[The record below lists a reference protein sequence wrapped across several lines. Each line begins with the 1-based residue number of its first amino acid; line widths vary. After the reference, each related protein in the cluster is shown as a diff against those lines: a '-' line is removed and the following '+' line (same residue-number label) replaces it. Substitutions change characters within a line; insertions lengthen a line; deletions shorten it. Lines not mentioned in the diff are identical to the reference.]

1 MGHTFNIILF
11 LVTWS
16 MPQAYAR
23 YLGTKLEVASSI
35 DASRTWHEIAFRKH
49 CQQQHTLPTDY
60 CAESSVHIVH
70 RAHFL
75 RNTLPIKY
83 DVNNRI
89 LCQQRDFFANN
100 RTCDCSSFTY
110 LPVDWSGHF
119 MRTSGDR
126 NPGVPALGADWLLL
140 QSMICQVQI
149 FRKGYYIGLYTVSKL
164 WGSIQCGNK
173 MEVWKKLFKGKG

>member
-1 MGHTFNIILF
+1 MFQEHDMKLPSENTANNSTHYQQTTVLKVVYTLSIEHI
-11 LVTWS
+11 S
-16 MPQAYAR
+16 Y
-23 YLGTKLEVASSI
+23 GT
-35 DASRTWHEIAFRKH
+35 H
-49 CQQQHTLPTDY
+49 CQSNMMWTTGY
-60 CAESSVHIVH
+60 CA
-70 RAHFL
+70 
-75 RNTLPIKY
+75 
-83 DVNNRI
+83 
-89 LCQQRDFFANN
+89 N
-100 RTCDCSSFTY
+100 RTFLLTTEHVSITGDCSSFTY